1 MEEYFTNKYQGGAT
15 DQNAVA
21 ERPSEEAPQPTYTA
35 EVQPNATPAAPVEA
49 PQPAAVAHEEPAA
62 AESQPA
68 AAEEKKEEEAP
79 KEEAAQPE
87 AAAAGEPGI
96 DGLEATPEELAGAA
110 TKIGAVYRGRKARA
124 EVAEKRA
131 TLGSGADGTPEA
143 DASGAE
149 LAAGAQPDAAE
160 AEPKASAE
168 EGAEEPKAEE
178 KPADAGA
185 EAKAAEEVKEWK
197 STA

>member
-1 MEEYFTNKYQGGAT
+1 MG
-15 DQNAVA
+15 
-21 ERPSEEAPQPTYTA
+21 
-35 EVQPNATPAAPVEA
+35 
-49 PQPAAVAHEEPAA
+49 
-62 AESQPA
+62 
-68 AAEEKKEEEAP
+68 KEEEAP
-79 KEEAAQPE
+79 KEEAQPE

-131 TLGSGADGTPEA
+131 TLGGADAEETPAA

-149 LAAGAQPDAAE
+149 PEAGAQPGAEGAEAAE
-160 AEPKASAE
+160 AEAPE
-168 EGAEEPKAEE
+168 EGAAGAEEVKAEE

-185 EAKAAEEVKEWK
+185 EVKPAEEVKE
-197 STA
+197 